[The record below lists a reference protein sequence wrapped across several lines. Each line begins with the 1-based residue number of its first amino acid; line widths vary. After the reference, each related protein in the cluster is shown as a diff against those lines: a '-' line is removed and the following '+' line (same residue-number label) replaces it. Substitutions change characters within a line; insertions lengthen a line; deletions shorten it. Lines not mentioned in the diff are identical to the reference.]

1 MAARRIA
8 DAVALHVS
16 EGTLPDRTREFA
28 DMVVRAK
35 GKEYQAM
42 HPSKLTFQS
51 LRVHINQEF
60 EEIRRGINAAFQ
72 VLKEGGRCG
81 LLTWKHSECAIVM
94 DCYRNFEITQ
104 VRNHAGAVPGAP
116 AARCTSGCCRRSCVE
131 PGGKGLQV

>member
-1 MAARRIA
+1 M
-8 DAVALHVS
+8 S

-60 EEIRRGINAAFQ
+60 EEIRRGISAAFQ
-72 VLKEGGRCG
+72 VLKENGRCG

-104 VRNHAGAVPGAP
+104 VQCQARPPP
-116 AARCTSGCCRRSCVE
+116 AAAAAATVLSRAVRDCKFSF
-131 PGGKGLQV
+131 PGLRPRFPVL